1 MMFKR
6 LFPLIT
12 LKRITLPLFCLL
24 ILFSLE
30 YIGILAGMNHYFYD
44 LSFRIRG
51 PEKPPADIVIVAI
64 DEQTLAKL
72 GRWPLKRGY
81 YASLL
86 GKMAAA
92 QVVAFDIMMSEP
104 ADDDMLAREMHQ
116 YARVVLP
123 AVIEEKMFIEYPS
136 RTLPPVRTGHVHIER
151 GIDGIVREVYH
162 TLYFQGSLLPS
173 FSSVLYE
180 MAGKTL
186 FPRGKPIPDQQDDAA
201 IIQSDLM
208 RINHYGGPGTFTR
221 ISLGDVIDG
230 KYSPAYFQGKI
241 VLVGMTAMGLVDSAT
256 TPYSAARLGTPG
268 VEIQATILS
277 NLLLGD
283 AIRVVPFP
291 MRWIISLLLGLFLY
305 YHFFRTTEG
314 RGALLLIAA
323 LLLFSI
329 FSFLSFALWHIW
341 CAPTGTYVTFLTL
354 FALAYIF
361 KLNDAAV
368 SLGITYDA
376 IRPHL
381 RNAEAQGKPGL
392 VKKGISGV
400 LTPKGIQSQ
409 AFLLHDL
416 TNQLIFEKELSDRIL
431 LSDIFGVAVFDP
443 EGSLAIANR
452 DVHHFSGANGIS
464 LDSRDRFIEGLA
476 PYVMEK
482 GDGDATLLQW
492 LERASMTVC
501 LMKPDKRYF
510 KVDILHLPVG
520 EKEYSLFILSDITK
534 LKEVE
539 ILKGQIV
546 SIVSHELK
554 APMTSIQGFSEI
566 LTENLEGPMHRFAT
580 IIHDESLRL
589 TKFVNTFLDI
599 NRIEEGRQQINKVS
613 VVLSD
618 LLTETALILA
628 PLAEKKGI
636 RLQVE
641 RPDDVAPVSVDRD
654 LTKQCIMNL
663 AENAMKYSPPDRE
676 VTLKVE
682 EEAEVIRVDVADQGY
697 GIKAADL
704 DKIFD
709 KFYRSCSAETED
721 IKGSGL
727 GLTFV
732 KEAAEAQGVRIAVA
746 STYGEGS
753 TFSLF
758 FPKIVKPTRENFP
771 D

>member
-6 LFPLIT
+6 LFSLIT
-12 LKRITLPLFCLL
+12 LKKRIIIPLFCLL
-24 ILFSLE
+24 ILFFLE
-30 YIGILAGMNHYFYD
+30 YLGIFAGMNHYFYD

-51 PEKPPADIVIVAI
+51 PEKPLANIVIVAI

-81 YASLL
+81 YASIL
-86 GKMAAA
+86 GKMTAA
-92 QVVAFDIMMSEP
+92 QAVAFDVMMSEP
-104 ADDDMLAREMHQ
+104 SEDDAILAREMHR
-116 YARVVLP
+116 YAKVVLP
-123 AVIEEKMFIEYPS
+123 AVIEEKMSIEYPS

-162 TLYFQGSLLPS
+162 TLYFQGNFLPS

-186 FPRGKPIPDQQDDAA
+186 FPRVNPIPDRQDDAT

-208 RINHYGGPGTFTR
+208 RINYYGGPGTFTR
-221 ISLGDVIDG
+221 ISFGDVING
-230 KYSPAYFQGKI
+230 VYSPAYFQGKI

-256 TPYSAARLGTPG
+256 TPYSGTRLGTPG
-268 VEIQATILS
+268 VEIQATILN
-277 NLLLGD
+277 NLLMGD
-283 AIRVVPFP
+283 AINVIPLP

-323 LLLFSI
+323 LLLYSI
-329 FSFLSFALWHIW
+329 FSFLSFALWRIW

-381 RNAEAQGKPGL
+381 RNAEAKEKSGL
-392 VKKGISGV
+392 VKRGISGV

-409 AFLLHDL
+409 AFLLNDL

-443 EGSLAIANR
+443 EGSLVIANR
-452 DVHHFSGANGIS
+452 DVHHFSSANGIS
-464 LDSRDRFIEGLA
+464 LDSRNHFMEGLA
-476 PYVMEK
+476 PHIMEK
-482 GDGDATLLQW
+482 ADGGVTFLQW
-492 LERASMTVC
+492 LERASMTVY
-501 LMKPDKRYF
+501 LMKPVKRYL
-510 KVDILHLPVG
+510 KVNILRLPVG
-520 EKEYSLFILSDITK
+520 EKEYSLFILTDITK

-539 ILKGQIV
+539 ILKSHIV
-546 SIVSHELK
+546 LIVSHELK

-589 TKFVNTFLDI
+589 AKFVDTFLDI

-618 LLTETALILA
+618 LLIETALIMA

-636 RLQVE
+636 RLLVE
-641 RPDDVAPVSVDRD
+641 RPDNVAPVSVDRD

-663 AENAMKYSPPDRE
+663 VENAMKYSPSDRE
-676 VTLKVE
+676 VILKVE
-682 EEAEVIRVDVADQGY
+682 EAAEVIRVDVTDQGY
-697 GIKAADL
+697 GIRPADL
-704 DKIFD
+704 DIIFE
-709 KFYRSCSAETED
+709 KFYRSRSEETEE

-732 KEAAEAQGVRIAVA
+732 KKAVEAQGGRIAVV
-746 STYGEGS
+746 STYGKGS

-758 FPKIVKPTRENFP
+758 FPKTV
-771 D
+771 